1 MNVQTPKWNNQRGFS
16 LIEVMS
22 AAMVL
27 SIFITAIGAI
37 WISADRHVNDLVTR
51 QKAIFVANMEMER
64 ITTLYDTTFFGGA
77 GAVSTT
83 GYTETPAFPSTRLIY
98 PTNLSPTY
106 IPGGQ
111 DYITTSTSTFTSG
124 DNFEVLV
131 NSNLVS
137 SLNRSYVW
145 IDQAQGVMGRISWT
159 TGGISANPCVGLDS
173 CNCLDPTALLWAQ
186 CQKLV
191 LYLEYPYRLKL
202 GNPVAGSNLRT
213 VTLAT
218 IVGRHT

>member
-1 MNVQTPKWNNQRGFS
+1 MNAQTPKWNDQRGFS

-37 WISADRHVNDLVTR
+37 WITADRRINELVTR
-51 QKAIFVANMEMER
+51 QKAIFAANMEMER
-64 ITTLYDTTFFGGA
+64 ITTLYDTTAFGSTGP
-77 GAVSTT
+77 VSST

-98 PTNLSPTY
+98 PTTLSPIY

-111 DYITTSTSTFTSG
+111 DYTTTSTGTFASTDS
-124 DNFEVLV
+124 FEVLV
-131 NSNLVS
+131 SNNLVP

-145 IDQAQGVMGRISWT
+145 IDKAQGVMGRVSWST
-159 TGGISANPCVGLDS
+159 SGITPSPCIGLDS
-173 CNCLDPTALLWAQ
+173 CSCLDPTGLLSAQ

-191 LYLEYPYRLKL
+191 LYLEYPYRLVSS
-202 GNPVAGSNLRT
+202 NPVPGSNLRT
-213 VTLAT
+213 LTLAT